1 MPKANELPMARIN
14 IRIPAQDYKALL
26 RLSERTRVTVSD
38 YVRDGIDHVLRKHRR
53 QRLAKA

>member
-1 MPKANELPMARIN
+1 MARIN

-26 RLSERTRVTVSD
+26 RLSEKTRVTVSD